1 MRKVKDY
8 YYNKAKKDKYPAR
21 SVYKLEEVQK
31 KYRFLRPGDSVLDLG
46 CHPGSWSLYAS
57 EIVGKKGIVVG
68 VDLQETAEIPR
79 SEGSEIH
86 WLRQDIRE
94 PEFIEKVRKFR
105 PAFKII
111 ISDLAPKTTG
121 NRWADH
127 QQSLQLVRLTLVLAR
142 TLLHE
147 HGHYICKVFQ
157 GEDFPEFVQEV
168 KGLFEMTK
176 VIKPKSSRSESRE
189 VFVLGMNYRKPSGI
203 SSKTRDRPQDVSA
216 EDSDDYGDEGAAL

>member
-1 MRKVKDY
+1 MRKVQDY
-8 YYNKAKKDKYPAR
+8 YFKKAKKDKYPAR

-57 EIVGKKGIVVG
+57 QVVGEKGIVVG
-68 VDLQETAEIPR
+68 VDLQQTAAPLR
-79 SEGSEIH
+79 DGGAEIH
-86 WLRQDIRE
+86 WIQHDIMDGQLIERLRKI
-94 PEFIEKVRKFR
+94 R
-105 PAFKII
+105 PAFKVM

-121 NRWADH
+121 HPWSDH
-127 QQSLQLVRLTLVLAR
+127 QQSLHLVRWTLVLAR

-147 HGHYICKVFQ
+147 HGHYLCKVFQ

-168 KGLFEMTK
+168 KGLFETVK

-189 VFVLGMNYRKPSGI
+189 VFVLGMNYKKNNR
-203 SSKTRDRPQDVSA
+203 
-216 EDSDDYGDEGAAL
+216 